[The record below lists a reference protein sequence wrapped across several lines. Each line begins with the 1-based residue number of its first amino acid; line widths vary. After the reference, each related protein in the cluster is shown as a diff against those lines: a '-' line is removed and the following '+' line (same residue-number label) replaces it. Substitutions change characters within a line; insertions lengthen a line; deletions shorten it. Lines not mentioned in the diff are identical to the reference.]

1 MDDEIKTEELN
12 KQAES
17 SDQDKNPTMIAA
29 DGRESDAAHSEETD
43 HVSDG
48 RQPVTAGEAINGREQ
63 IPADEHASDA
73 EQQAGGQGQS
83 AETRRAPKPRPQTTQ
98 SAAVTDGDDDLADDD
113 LADDDDLTFGDE
125 QENLRDTGWLSKIIR
140 RADRSEKKKKRKKD
154 REPLAV
160 RLHTQEENEAD
171 KQRFLKL
178 PAHLLS
184 YLLIV
189 GAVLLIVF
197 LISFISG
204 HWQYRNYHVISS
216 RTQEATVS
224 ASYANVDGDILRYS
238 TDGASLLDSS
248 GEVLW
253 DVSYNMSSP
262 DIALRGNTI
271 AIYDTAGSSIV
282 VCDRTGQ
289 IGSANASYPI
299 KKAEVSSAG
308 NVAAIEEDGATT
320 YIEYYAVSGTQIA
333 EIKTSIDNPGYPLD
347 LALSEDGQLI
357 SVSYLT
363 YEGST
368 QKDVIDVYSFGAAG
382 QDQMDNRIGEF
393 SYTDRIIPDLVY
405 LQGST
410 LAAFFDGGFLVL
422 NGANVP
428 EETRAVQIDDQIAS
442 VFSDSAHIGV
452 ITGTGSTHRLLVY
465 TTEGRKITD
474 RTFEYAY
481 NDMDYAAGEV
491 TLYNDN
497 NFCVYNLS
505 GICKFN
511 GSYTGTITD
520 IFAIGRYRYGVVKDA
535 GIDQIQLG

>member
-12 KQAES
+12 KQSEP
-17 SDQDKNPTMIAA
+17 SDPDENPAMSTA
-29 DGRESDAAHSEETD
+29 DGHESDVAHSEETD

-48 RQPVTAGEAINGREQ
+48 RQTVTAGESQEGREQ
-63 IPADEHASDA
+63 IPADERASGKDKNDHLTA
-73 EQQAGGQGQS
+73 E
-83 AETRRAPKPRPQTTQ
+83 ED
-98 SAAVTDGDDDLADDD
+98 DGDDDLTFDD
-113 LADDDDLTFGDE
+113 E
-125 QENLRDTGWLSKIIR
+125 PENLRDTGWLSKIIR
-140 RADRSEKKKKRKKD
+140 RADRSDKREKRK
-154 REPLAV
+154 RNTELSSV
-160 RLHTQEENEAD
+160 RLHTPEENEAD

-224 ASYANVDGDILRYS
+224 AKYANVDGAILRYS

-253 DVSYNMSSP
+253 DVSYDMESP
-262 DIALRGNTI
+262 DIAIRGNTI
-271 AIYDTAGSSIV
+271 AIYDTAGSNIV

-363 YEGST
+363 YKGGT

-465 TTEGRKITD
+465 TAEGRKITD
-474 RTFEYAY
+474 KTFEYAY
-481 NDMDYAAGEV
+481 TDMDYAAGEV
-491 TLYNDN
+491 TLYNNN
-497 NFCVYNLS
+497 NFAVYNLS